1 MHKNKIEDNFK
12 NIVDCLENIRLSVE
26 DYQKEENKKISAAMV
41 ENPKIAKMI
50 YENIGCGYSASESIV
65 ITALAFDCSIERVRA
80 VYTAH
85 KNANRE
91 RLAFAKIYL
100 INTLKRRGF
109 KVDDIALICGCTR
122 QTVYNYQKKGF
133 FNQ

>member
-50 YENIGCGYSASESIV
+50 YENIACGYSASESIV
-65 ITALAFDCSIERVRA
+65 ITALAFDCSLARARA

-85 KNANRE
+85 KNAT
-91 RLAFAKIYL
+91 AAAVSFAKNYL
-100 INTLKRRGF
+100 IHTLRNRGF
-109 KVDDIALICGCTR
+109 KSNDIAFILGVTK
-122 QTVYNYQKKGF
+122 QTVYNYLKKDCIP
-133 FNQ
+133 